1 MAESR
6 KTDRQQDERPHAH
19 RDRGLVSEGRPQKG
33 ENRSANTSHDPD
45 SARLDKNATF
55 GPDRDGTGS

>member
-1 MAESR
+1 MAEST

-19 RDRGLVSEGRPQKG
+19 RDRGLVSEGPQKG
-33 ENRSANTSHDPD
+33 QNRSANTSHDPD
-45 SARLDKNATF
+45 STRLDKNATF